1 MKILGREPT
10 LVIQAISALL
20 GVFVTFGLPGLSA
33 TQAAAIVA
41 VLTAVTTAINAAMV
55 RPIAPAAFTGL
66 VTAIAV
72 LVAAYGL
79 EVSQETVG
87 AVQVAVVGVLALLT
101 RTQVSP
107 TSGPTPPV
115 PLRR

>member
-1 MKILGREPT
+1 MKLFGREPT

-20 GVFVTFGLPGLSA
+20 GVVVTFGIDGLSA
-33 TQAAAIVA
+33 IQAAAIVA
-41 VLTAVTTAINAAMV
+41 ALTAVTTAINAALV
-55 RPIAPAAFTGL
+55 RPVAPAAFTGL
-66 VTAIAV
+66 VTAVAV

-101 RTQVSP
+101 RNQVTP
-107 TSGPTPPV
+107 TSDPRASIRV
-115 PLRR
+115 

>member
-1 MKILGREPT
+1 MKVFGREPT
-10 LVIQAISALL
+10 LYIQAISALL

-41 VLTAVTTAINAAMV
+41 VLSAVLAAVNAAMV
-55 RPIAPAAFTGL
+55 RPVAPAAFTGL
-66 VTAIAV
+66 VTALAV

-79 EVSQETVG
+79 DVSQETVG

-107 TSGPTPPV
+107 SADPA
-115 PLRR
+115 PLRAAR